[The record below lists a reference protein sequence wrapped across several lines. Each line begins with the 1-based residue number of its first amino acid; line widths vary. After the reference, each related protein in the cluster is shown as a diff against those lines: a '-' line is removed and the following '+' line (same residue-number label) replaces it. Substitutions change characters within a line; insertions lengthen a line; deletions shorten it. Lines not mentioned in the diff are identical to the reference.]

1 MPLLALD
8 LESKT
13 PVTVLVTN
21 GLRNYEMPVHEKY
34 EGREFNELYFCLP
47 SYWEWE
53 DLENPQMNWVFNW
66 IQRLVRYVRDKETW
80 FGPGH
85 TMPCGADMQSLSAT
99 MKQNHLLISDPIL
112 LESEMAPI
120 DVEGKRVH
128 FLAIIPIFGDE
139 MDYKQARGTFK
150 LMQKFSNKGVTENLD
165 DFRSSALKRRW
176 SLNR

>member
-34 EGREFNELYFCLP
+34 KGREFNELYFCLP

-53 DLENPQMNWVFNW
+53 DLDNPQMNWVFHW

-85 TMPCGADMQSLSAT
+85 TMPCGADMQPLSAT
-99 MKQNHLLISDPIL
+99 MKQNHLMIADPIL
-112 LESEMAPI
+112 LETEMTPI
-120 DVEGKRVH
+120 KVDGKMVH
-128 FLAIIPIFGDE
+128 FLAIIPIFGEE
-139 MDYKQARGTFK
+139 MDFKQARGTFK
-150 LMQKFSNKGVTENLD
+150 LMQKFTNKGVTENLD
-165 DFRSSALKRRW
+165 DFRSSALSRRW
-176 SLNR
+176 SFRR